1 MAVGPIRE
9 QCRAS
14 ARLSERYGR
23 LPVPPEAEVPVAP
36 VPAPVVP
43 VPRAAESVR
52 VAVSP
57 MVPVPAAPGVLMEP
71 DAPVAAVSIGL
82 PLAPVVPAA
91 PVVPVAPG
99 VPTSPA
105 LVPAVLSRLLPL
117 PQAPTASTVA
127 SASMLLPKVT
137 LCICLLSWLAA

>member
-14 ARLSERYGR
+14 ARHSERYGR
-23 LPVPPEAEVPVAP
+23 LPVPPQAAVPVAP
-36 VPAPVVP
+36 VPAPV
-43 VPRAAESVR
+43 
-52 VAVSP
+52 
-57 MVPVPAAPGVLMEP
+57 
-71 DAPVAAVSIGL
+71 AAVSIVL

-91 PVVPVAPG
+91 PVVPVARG

-117 PQAPTASTVA
+117 LQAPTASTVA